1 MLLIKMSE
9 NRSIDFIDFGPGNDF
24 TTEKTRVN
32 RTVRCSVILLKLIVA
47 VKAGRIY
54 QLLD

>member
-1 MLLIKMSE
+1 MLLIKMNE
-9 NRSIDFIDFGPGNDF
+9 NRSIDFIDFGTGNDF

-32 RTVRCSVILLKLIVA
+32 RIVRCSVILLKLMVA
-47 VKAGRIY
+47 VKSGSIY